1 MAEERLN
8 GAFSYSAILGM
19 DLAKDALAVALVS
32 PEIRTVLI
40 RGVSGSAKTT
50 LVRSVPG
57 TFGKHIVNI
66 PPNTNES
73 QIFGGIDLEKTVV
86 EGSRHFSEGLI
97 SRANGGILYADDVNL
112 MYRPILNSILESVI
126 NGKVLVERDGISCEY
141 SCDTKFLATMN
152 ISESE
157 LDGHILDKFDI
168 CISLETIGNE
178 ETRYEIVKRRIS
190 YDTDPESF
198 REAYAVQNEKAHK
211 TVRKAKERLEF
222 VSLSEDI
229 LRLIG
234 VVCSELGIEGHRG
247 DLAVANAS
255 KAMAALDGRDDVSAE
270 DVKKAARICL
280 SHRVSE
286 IPSES
291 KSSSDPGKDDAG
303 KKDTGPSAEE
313 NAPNNEAGRRDTDMS
328 GEDRGD
334 KVFGMEGTFNVID
347 FVSSG
352 NMVCKGRTRCFGKRG
367 DPSKGTRSGRYIS
380 SAMPTSKTTDIA
392 IDASLRVA
400 APYQRTRR
408 REGVALVVE
417 PSDLR
422 QKIREKKSGTAI
434 LFLVDSSGSMG
445 ARRRMAA
452 VKGAVFAL
460 LQESYKN
467 RDKVALISFRKESAE
482 VLLPFTKSVD
492 FAYSKLKE
500 MPTGGGTP
508 LAAAILK
515 AYQEVHKELKTNPG
529 IRCYIILATDGRG
542 NVPMS
547 GGDARQDALK
557 AASFVGSSGCGIWI
571 VADTGTGFPHTDD
584 ALRVCERMNGIYLK
598 LDRLS
603 GDGLAGR
610 IKILTE
616 AGR

>member
-1 MAEERLN
+1 
-8 GAFSYSAILGM
+8 M

-303 KKDTGPSAEE
+303 KKDTGTSAEE

>member
-8 GAFSYSAILGM
+8 GSFSYSAILGM

-32 PEIRTVLI
+32 PEIKTVLI

-57 TFGKHIVNI
+57 TFGKHLVNI

-86 EGSRHFSEGLI
+86 EGRRHFSEGLI
-97 SRANGGILYADDVNL
+97 TRANGGLLHADDVNL
-112 MYRPILNSILESVI
+112 MYRPVLNSILESVI
-126 NGKVLVERDGISCEY
+126 NGKVLVERDGISSDY

-157 LDGHILDKFDI
+157 LDSHILDKFDI
-168 CISLETIGNE
+168 CIGLEAIGNE
-178 ETRYEIVKRRIS
+178 ETRYEIVRRRIS

-198 REAYAVQNEKAHK
+198 CEAYAAQNEKIYEK
-211 TVRKAKERLEF
+211 VTKAKERLEF

-229 LRLIG
+229 LQLIG
-234 VVCSELGIEGHRG
+234 AVCSELGVEGHRG

-255 KAMAALDGRDDVSAE
+255 RAIAALDGRDNVGPE

-286 IPSES
+286 IPSER
-291 KSSSDPGKDDAG
+291 KSSSDPGK
-303 KKDTGPSAEE
+303 KDSENKEMGPSAEDSG
-313 NAPNNEAGRRDTDMS
+313 PGNESARNDTDSS
-328 GEDRGD
+328 GEERGD
-334 KVFGMEGTFNVID
+334 RVFGMEGTFNVID

-367 DPSKGTRSGRYIS
+367 DSSKGTRSGRYIA
-380 SAMPTSKTTDIA
+380 SAVPTSKTTDVA

-445 ARRRMAA
+445 ARRRMVA

-467 RDKVALISFRKESAE
+467 RDKVALISFRKETAE

-515 AYQEVHKELKTNPG
+515 AYQEVHKELKANPG
-529 IRCYIILATDGRG
+529 VRCYIILATDGRG

-557 AASFVGSSGCGIWI
+557 AASFVGSSGCGTWI

-584 ALRVCERMNGIYLK
+584 ALRVCERMNGVYLK

-603 GDGLAGR
+603 GDDLAGR

>member
-1 MAEERLN
+1 
-8 GAFSYSAILGM
+8 M

-57 TFGKHIVNI
+57 AFGKYLVNI

-86 EGSRHFSEGLI
+86 EGRRHFSEGLI
-97 SRANGGILYADDVNL
+97 TRANGGLLHADDVNL
-112 MYRPILNSILESVI
+112 MHRPVLNSILESVI
-126 NGKVLVERDGISCEY
+126 NGRVLVERDGMSCSY

-157 LDGHILDKFDI
+157 LDSHILDKFDI
-168 CISLETIGNE
+168 CVGLETIGNE
-178 ETRYEIVKRRIS
+178 ETRYEIVRRRIS
-190 YDTDPESF
+190 YDTDPGSF
-198 REAYAVQNEKAHK
+198 CEAYSAQNEKMHEN
-211 TVRKAKERLEF
+211 VIKAKERLEF
-222 VSLSEDI
+222 VSLSEDM

-234 VVCSELGIEGHRG
+234 AVCSELGIEGHRG

-255 KAMAALDGRDDVSAE
+255 RAMAALDGRDDVSPE

-280 SHRVSE
+280 SHRVSG
-286 IPSES
+286 IPSERN
-291 KSSSDPGKDDAG
+291 SSSDSGKDDV
-303 KKDTGPSAEE
+303 KNKETGPSAEDKE
-313 NAPNNEAGRRDTDMS
+313 MGPSAEDSGPGNESPRKDTDTS
-328 GEDRGD
+328 GEERGD
-334 KVFGMEGTFNVID
+334 RVFGMEGTFNVID

-367 DPSKGTRSGRYIS
+367 DSSKGTRSGRYIA
-380 SAMPTSKTTDIA
+380 SAVPTSKTTDIA

-467 RDKVALISFRKESAE
+467 GDKVALISFRKETAE

-515 AYQEVHKELKTNPG
+515 AYQEVHKELKANPG

-557 AASFVGSSGCGIWI
+557 AASFVGSSGCGTWI

-584 ALRVCERMNGIYLK
+584 ALRVCERMNGVYLK

>member
-303 KKDTGPSAEE
+303 KKDTGTSAEE

-610 IKILTE
+610 I
-616 AGR
+616 

>member
-1 MAEERLN
+1 MN
-8 GAFSYSAILGM
+8 
-19 DLAKDALAVALVS
+19 LAKDALAVALVS

-86 EGSRHFSEGLI
+86 EGSRHFSEGLL
-97 SRANGGILYADDVNL
+97 SRANGGILHADDVNL

-157 LDGHILDKFDI
+157 LDSHILDKFDI

-445 ARRRMAA
+445 ARRRMTA

-515 AYQEVHKELKTNPG
+515 AYQEVHKELKTDPG

-547 GGDARQDALK
+547 GGDARQDTLK
-557 AASFVGSSGCGIWI
+557 AASFVGSSGCGTWI
-571 VADTGTGFPHTDD
+571 VADTGMGFPHTDD